1 MVYTLLLII
10 HFYYI
15 TIIPENIETALGV
28 IVELFTIPI
37 LILITICIGI
47 SIFQFFVKQQYKPI
61 FLVTLLCNFISV
73 FFFLV
78 KVSLNEYND
87 FACSKDCENIV
98 FKN

>member
-1 MVYTLLLII
+1 MNDSNLKIVLIGSISSLVYTLLLII

-15 TIIPENIETALGV
+15 AIIPENIETAIGV

-61 FLVTLLCNFISV
+61 FLVSLLCNFISV
-73 FFFLV
+73 FLLFF
-78 KVSLNEYND
+78 SES
-87 FACSKDCENIV
+87 F
-98 FKN
+98 FK